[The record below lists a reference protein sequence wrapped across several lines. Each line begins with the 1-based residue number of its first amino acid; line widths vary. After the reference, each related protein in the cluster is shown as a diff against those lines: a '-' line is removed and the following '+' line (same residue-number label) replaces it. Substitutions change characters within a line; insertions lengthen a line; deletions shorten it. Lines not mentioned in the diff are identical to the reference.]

1 MRAPIGIRIT
11 SKRKALAISQVELAR
26 RVEISPSYLNLIE
39 RNKRDV
45 GGALLLRIAGA
56 LGVEIG
62 TLTGESEHRLMAD
75 VEEAFAD
82 PALLHLDGRTPDI
95 RQLVAEQPAAAEAI
109 ARLHRAYTE
118 ATANADHY
126 ADRLR
131 NDPLFSQLLHQ
142 ILSSI
147 TAVRSS
153 AEILEDVPDLD
164 EQQRRRFRGSIGR
177 EARSL
182 SEVAHTLIGHFDQE
196 ASTRRSAS
204 PVRELDDLIYQRDN
218 YFPALET
225 KAHDLRAR
233 IEQHGAFG
241 EPTLVDLLSREHGV
255 QVVRSAGREVD
266 AFGFPGQYHF
276 NAATR
281 IMWFQTSAM
290 ASTRQ
295 FQLTR
300 LLVELSAAESLECEI
315 ASPILH
321 SETAK
326 RLGYRALASYLA
338 GAVVFPY
345 EPFLADAEAV
355 RYDIEALRQSYTAS
369 FEQVAHRLT
378 TLRRPGAAGVP
389 FGFLRADPAG
399 RLTKHFPL
407 PGLLLPN
414 TGHACPLWAIYTAFR
429 TPDAAVRQ
437 IVRFTDGS
445 RYLFL
450 AKTAARRAASFR
462 DRAIHTSVMLAC
474 DVLHADRTVYT
485 AGLDLADEQSDLPV
499 GPSCRLCT
507 RRDCPDRQEEA
518 LAPGGG
524 QAAVRAPLVPR
535 EAFDQ

>member
-11 SKRKALAISQVELAR
+11 TRRKAKAISQAELAR

-56 LGVEIG
+56 LDVEIDS
-62 TLTGESEHRLMAD
+62 LTGESEQRLMAD

-82 PALLHLDGRTPDI
+82 PALQQLGGTAPDS
-95 RQLVAEQPAAAEAI
+95 RQLVAEQPVAAEAI
-109 ARLHRAYTE
+109 ARLHRAYVE
-118 ATANADHY
+118 ATANADNY

-131 NDPLFSQLLHQ
+131 SDPLFSQLLHQ

-153 AEILEDVPDLD
+153 AEILEDMPDLG
-164 EQQRRRFRGSIGR
+164 EHERKRFRTSIGR

-182 SEVAHTLIGHFDQE
+182 SEVAHTLIGHFDRE
-196 ASTRRSAS
+196 ARTNRSSS
-204 PVRELDDLIYQRDN
+204 PVRELDDLIYQSDN
-218 YFPALET
+218 HFPTLE
-225 KAHDLRAR
+225 AAASDLRADIDER
-233 IEQHGAFG
+233 GAFG
-241 EPTLVDLLSREHGV
+241 EAALLDVLARKHGV
-255 QVVRSAGREVD
+255 SVTRSAGRKTD
-266 AFGFPGQYHF
+266 ALGFPGQYHF
-276 NAATR
+276 NAEQR
-281 IMWFQTSAM
+281 IMWFQTSSM

-300 LLVELSAAESLECEI
+300 LLVELSATDLIETEI
-315 ASPILH
+315 ANPILH
-321 SETAK
+321 SQTAR
-326 RLGYRALASYLA
+326 RLGYRALTSYLA

-345 EPFLADAEAV
+345 ERFLADAEATH
-355 RYDIEALRQSYTAS
+355 YDIEALRQIYTAS

-414 TGHACPLWAIYTAFR
+414 TGHACPLWAIYAAFR
-429 TPDAAVRQ
+429 APDHAVRQ

-462 DRAIHTSVMLAC
+462 DRAIHTSTMLAC
-474 DVLHADRTVYT
+474 DVLHADRTVYA
-485 AGLDLADEQSDLPV
+485 AGLDLADEAADLPV

-507 RRDCPDRQEEA
+507 RRDCPDRQEET

-524 QAAVRAPLVPR
+524 QAAVRAPFLPR
-535 EAFDQ
+535 SF